1 MLIHLIKR
9 ETIRPLRGRRKV
21 DVGFALLH
29 RRQGHAGED
38 ARPVDMHGACTAF
51 AAIAC
56 EIPDIRAEQA
66 VAEGV
71 VRVPVRPTVNGQ
83 LYTIVIEPRM
93 TLLDAWR
100 EELGLTGTK
109 KAFSVLAPVITV
121 PVLSRSL
128 RLLMFLILHTCVI
141 GAMSRLRPPVTLSR
155 PAKKMRCVCD
165 TTCRIAAKK
174 QTV

>member
-1 MLIHLIKR
+1 
-9 ETIRPLRGRRKV
+9 
-21 DVGFALLH
+21 
-29 RRQGHAGED
+29 
-38 ARPVDMHGACTAF
+38 MHGACTAF

-128 RLLMFLILHTCVI
+128 TLLMFLILHTCVI
-141 GAMSRLRPPVTLSR
+141 GAMSRVRPPVTLSH

>member
-71 VRVPVRPTVNGQ
+71 
-83 LYTIVIEPRM
+83 
-93 TLLDAWR
+93 
-100 EELGLTGTK
+100 
-109 KAFSVLAPVITV
+109 
-121 PVLSRSL
+121 
-128 RLLMFLILHTCVI
+128 
-141 GAMSRLRPPVTLSR
+141 
-155 PAKKMRCVCD
+155 CVC
-165 TTCRIAAKK
+165 R
-174 QTV
+174 